1 MAPSAI
7 LDFEIRYSDTAALLG
22 VWRWSNLWN
31 LTVLRSA
38 VEKLLRFLFSIGNA
52 LEVPKIGVFGDF
64 GGQNWNLYLCEPQKA
79 PPRVQTRVLT
89 YYTPKSVHNC
99 GLWTASMK
107 KTGNSSGIKFKMTVG
122 GHLVFEN
129 YKVVTRNL
137 IGRSFLIKS
146 C

>member
-7 LDFEIRYSDTAALLG
+7 LDSEIRFSVATLLLSICKG
-22 VWRWSNLWN
+22 LNLWS
-31 LTVLRSA
+31 LASPRST

-64 GGQNWNLYLCEPQKA
+64 GGQNWNLYLCKPQKA

-99 GLWTASMK
+99 GLWTASMEK
-107 KTGNSSGIKFKMTVG
+107 NGNSSRIKFKMTVG

-129 YKVVTRNL
+129 YNVLTRNL